1 VRSRIETVLH
11 DDYNVD
17 HTTLQVDHTG
27 QDHPAE
33 HCVQPHGPRPPR
45 SVTTAAG
52 DLGSV
57 TRLRW
62 LAAMT
67 GLALGDDARDDCG
80 RQR

>member
-1 VRSRIETVLH
+1 
-11 DDYNVD
+11 
-17 HTTLQVDHTG
+17 
-27 QDHPAE
+27 
-33 HCVQPHGPRPPR
+33 
-45 SVTTAAG
+45 VTTAAG